1 MEAFNQ
7 TPIPFPTRDIISCNV
22 PCQQKH
28 LKNVKDY
35 DPCQIRE
42 TPMLMLTKRATAEF
56 ILPLP
61 CSLYNET
68 HQKKNSET
76 KRKRQKLFY
85 Y

>member
-1 MEAFNQ
+1 M
-7 TPIPFPTRDIISCNV
+7 
-22 PCQQKH
+22 
-28 LKNVKDY
+28 LKDY

-42 TPMLMLTKRATAEF
+42 TPMLMLTKRATTEF

-61 CSLYNET
+61 YSLYNET